1 MIVDGDPKGQHS
13 GQMNLAVGFVYAVDH
28 DRHSPVFSEGSGL
41 GVDFLARRS
50 RAFGH
55 NRAHFGIPPEG
66 IISGCGE
73 ETPNALDRGV
83 YGGKGADVNAHSLIS

>member
-13 GQMNLAVGFVYAVDH
+13 GQMNLAVGFVYAVDL

-66 IISGCGE
+66 IISGSE
-73 ETPNALDRGV
+73 RKLSNALDRGV